1 MKSFPRFAFITTI
14 ATYFLIFIGG
24 LVRVS
29 GAGLGCPDWPKCFGS
44 WIPPTSI
51 NQLPSEVDPAQFNF
65 ALAWIEYIN
74 RLCGVT
80 VGFLI
85 LFTALWALKSFRH
98 KPKILYPSIAATAL
112 TAFQGW
118 QGSVVV
124 ASQLEPIVVTVHMVL
139 ALIIVSLL
147 IYVTQEAYFSEREPG
162 NLSQVLPKNTTVW
175 FSVLWVL
182 AIAQIILGTQIR
194 SALELLKE
202 EYPLMNSFEWLSK
215 VGAINHIH
223 MTLGVVLLA
232 FTWYVGASTL
242 KYKKQLPLLLKQSVI
257 GMVLIASIQLILGM
271 MFMLMEMTALMQV
284 FHLWMAS
291 LYIGIVLLLFTISKR
306 SQVE

>member
-1 MKSFPRFAFITTI
+1 
-14 ATYFLIFIGG
+14 
-24 LVRVS
+24 
-29 GAGLGCPDWPKCFGS
+29 
-44 WIPPTSI
+44 
-51 NQLPSEVDPAQFNF
+51 
-65 ALAWIEYIN
+65 
-74 RLCGVT
+74 
-80 VGFLI
+80 
-85 LFTALWALKSFRH
+85 ALKSFRH

-194 SALELLKE
+194 SALELLRE
-202 EYPLMNSFEWLSK
+202 EFPLMNSFEWLSK